1 MVHYSFSMTG
11 CYKREDMLSF
21 RIREVREVVVSA
33 KERCLGM
40 KITPLCIAMVLLAL
54 GSLFLLSSTEP
65 AHGNPLQLYSV
76 HNNYSL
82 RPALTVARKAC
93 L

>member
-1 MVHYSFSMTG
+1 MIHYSFSMTG

-54 GSLFLLSSTEP
+54 GSLFHLSSTEP
-65 AHGNPLQLYSV
+65 VHGNLFSS
-76 HNNYSL
+76 SL
-82 RPALTVARKAC
+82 FMTIISYC
-93 L
+93 

>member
-1 MVHYSFSMTG
+1 MIHYSFSMTG

-40 KITPLCIAMVLLAL
+40 KTTPLCIAMVLLAL
-54 GSLFLLSSTEP
+54 GSLFHLSSNCWSILSPCIE
-65 AHGNPLQLYSV
+65 AHLEAHV
-76 HNNYSL
+76 
-82 RPALTVARKAC
+82 
-93 L
+93 